1 MNKKDNQTSSI
12 NSHRA
17 CYYLNYETS
26 IAYINCEL
34 LNIPTL

>member
-1 MNKKDNQTSSI
+1 MNKKHNQTSSI
-12 NSHRA
+12 PIYRA
-17 CYYLNYETS
+17 CYYLDYETS